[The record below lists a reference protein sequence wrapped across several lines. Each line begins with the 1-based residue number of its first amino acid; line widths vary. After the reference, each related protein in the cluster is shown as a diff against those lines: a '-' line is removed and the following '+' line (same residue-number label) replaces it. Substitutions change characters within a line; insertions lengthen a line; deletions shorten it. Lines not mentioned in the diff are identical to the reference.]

1 MFILTADVA
10 SRFARIAL
18 GHVRREYPHSGNLRL
33 NSAADLALPH
43 QQHPIFYGSYD
54 WHSCVHSYWLLA
66 HLLRCHADLPEA
78 PSIVGLFN
86 EQLTADKVAGELEY
100 FMLPGRQGFER
111 PYGWAWLLK
120 LAHELALL
128 PGAPGARWRVGI
140 QPLADEIVERLI
152 RYLPKLG
159 FAVRSGGHSNTA
171 FALTL
176 ALDYARQAQDQ
187 ALQQIINQRA
197 RHYFLAD
204 QDCRPWEPGGEDFLS
219 PSWQQALL
227 MQCVLPSEDFQ
238 GWFSKFL
245 PSLAAQQ
252 PSCLLQPAG
261 TADRSDGRLAHLD
274 GLNLSRA
281 WCMRRLAATLPAS
294 DARKAC
300 LESAA
305 SAHLQAGLA
314 HLQDDYMGEHWL
326 ATFALLALAD

>member
-1 MFILTADVA
+1 MLILTADSA
-10 SRFARIAL
+10 SHFAQIAL

-33 NSAADLALPH
+33 NSPGDLALPH

-54 WHSCVHSYWLLA
+54 WHSCVHSYWLLT
-66 HLLRCHADLPEA
+66 HLLRIHPELPEA
-78 PSIVGLFN
+78 EAITELFN
-86 EQLTADKVAGELEY
+86 EQLTADKVVGELEY

-128 PGAPGARWRVGI
+128 SAGAGERWRRNLE
-140 QPLADEIVERLI
+140 PLAEELAGRFTC
-152 RYLPKLG
+152 YLPKLA
-159 FAVRSGGHSNTA
+159 FPIRSGSHSNTA

-176 ALDYARQAQDQ
+176 ALDYAHQAGDQ
-187 ALQQIINQRA
+187 ALQQVICARA
-197 RHYFLAD
+197 RRYFIDD

-227 MQCVLPSEDFQ
+227 MQRVLPGADF
-238 GWFSKFL
+238 GVWFSRFL
-245 PSLAAQQ
+245 PDLAAGQ
-252 PSCLLQPAG
+252 PSCLLSPVG
-261 TADRSDGRLAHLD
+261 VTDRSDGRLAHLD

-281 WCMRRLAATLPAS
+281 WCMRRLSAELPAA
-294 DARKAC
+294 DARKKL
-300 LESAA
+300 LESVA

-326 ATFALLALAD
+326 TTFALLALAD